1 MLNNSSNLP
10 ASHHEQDSL
19 LAAIHEEVTLQAY
32 DPRWPGLF
40 AAERDR
46 LRLLSPQLPVR
57 LVDIQ
62 HIGSTAVPGLAAKP
76 VIDMLAGV
84 ESMAAAEA
92 LLAPLCAYGYTTSA
106 EFNASLNDRK
116 WLMRW
121 VEGRRTHHLHIV
133 IHGGKVWAQRLRFRD
148 ALRADPALA
157 ARYAA
162 LKAELAAKHPDDRE
176 AYTDGK
182 AAFVQAASEG

>member
-1 MLNNSSNLP
+1 MTGPN
-10 ASHHEQDSL
+10 SL
-19 LAAIHEEVTLQAY
+19 LAAIHEEVRLQPY

-46 LRLLSPQLPVR
+46 LRLLAPQLPAR
-57 LVDIQ
+57 LIDIQ

-92 LLAPLCAYGYTTSA
+92 LVAPLCANGYTTSA

-121 VEGRRTHHLHIV
+121 ADGRRTHHLHIV
-133 IHGGKVWAQRLRFRD
+133 VHDGAVWA
-148 ALRADPALA
+148 
-157 ARYAA
+157 
-162 LKAELAAKHPDDRE
+162 
-176 AYTDGK
+176 G
-182 AAFVQAASEG
+182 

>member
-1 MLNNSSNLP
+1 MTDLT
-10 ASHHEQDSL
+10 SL
-19 LAAIHEEVTLQAY
+19 HAAIHEEVSLQHY

-46 LRLLSPQLPVR
+46 LLLLAPQLPAR

-92 LLAPLCAYGYTTSA
+92 LLAPLCANGYTTSA
-106 EFNASLNDRK
+106 EFNAALSDRK

-121 VEGRRTHHLHIV
+121 AGGRRTHHLHIV
-133 IHGGKVWAQRLRFRD
+133 VHGGEVWAERLRFRD
-148 ALRADPALA
+148 ALRADAALA

-162 LKAELAAKHPDDRE
+162 LKAELAARHPRDRE
-176 AYTDGK
+176 AYTEAK
-182 AAFVQAASEG
+182 TAFVQAASVG

>member
-1 MLNNSSNLP
+1 MTGPN
-10 ASHHEQDSL
+10 SL
-19 LAAIHEEVTLQAY
+19 LAAIHEEVSLQPY

-46 LRLLSPQLPVR
+46 LRLLAPQLPAR
-57 LVDIQ
+57 LIDLQ

-92 LLAPLCAYGYTTSA
+92 LLTPLCVNGYTTSA

-121 VEGRRTHHLHIV
+121 ADGRRTHHLHIV
-133 IHGGKVWAQRLRFRD
+133 VHDGAVWAGRLRFRD
-148 ALRADPALA
+148 ALRADAALA

-162 LKAELAAKHPDDRE
+162 LKAELAAKHPRDRE
-176 AYTDGK
+176 AYTDAK
-182 AAFVQAASEG
+182 AAFVQAASKG

>member
-1 MLNNSSNLP
+1 MND
-10 ASHHEQDSL
+10 QDSL
-19 LAAIHEEVTLQAY
+19 LAAIHEEVSLQAY

-40 AAERDR
+40 DAERDR
-46 LRLLSPQLPVR
+46 LLLLSLQLPAR

-62 HIGSTAVPGLAAKP
+62 HIGSTAVPGLTAKP

-92 LLAPLCAYGYTTSA
+92 LLAPLCASGYTTSA

-121 VEGRRTHHLHIV
+121 ADGRRTHHLHLV
-133 IHGGKVWAQRLRFRD
+133 VHGGEVWAQRLRFRD

-162 LKAELAAKHPDDRE
+162 LKAELAAKYPHDRE
-176 AYTDGK
+176 AYTEAK
-182 AAFVQAASEG
+182 AAFVHAASEG